1 MYRFTPHGQ
10 VWVSKDG
17 VRWHDWRGR
26 QAYKY
31 LYGAPRART

>member
-1 MYRFTPHGQ
+1 MYQQTPYGQ

-17 VRWHDWRGR
+17 TRWNNWKGR

-31 LYGAPRART
+31 RYGGPRANA